1 MASEVLTDARS
12 RRAVLAALG
21 GGFAALVAQAIG
33 RPLPARSATGGNAIL
48 GQANQADAETSITNT
63 DPAVGGGTTA
73 GETAFRGQAANG
85 IGLKGV
91 STTDSP
97 TNTGV
102 YGLAGDGANAQ
113 DDTRQT
119 GIYGFAEGNDL
130 AGIGVWGD
138 SAQAVGVLGTGGD
151 SGVIG
156 QGYWG
161 VVGSGGEADG
171 STGVVATGRTGLWA
185 STGTGAAGP
194 IANTAL
200 SADAEWPRNA
210 AVFTGRTIFS
220 RAGKVVVPA
229 GTSYVY
235 KAMPLRG
242 SSLVFA
248 VVLSNRSGLWVQRAI
263 LYPNATAPT
272 GFRIY
277 LNANVPAG
285 TPGVYVSFFIVN

>member
-1 MASEVLTDARS
+1 MTSEVLTEARS
-12 RRAVLAALG
+12 RRAILAALG

-33 RPLPARSATGGNAIL
+33 RPLPARAVDGDAVNVGAAETGST
-48 GQANQADAETSITNT
+48 ETSIT
-63 DPAVGGGTTA
+63 VA
-73 GETAFRGQAANG
+73 GAASAFRGQSADG

-91 STTDSP
+91 SSTALSAEP

-102 YGLAGDGANAQ
+102 YGLAGAGTNAQ

-119 GIYGFAEGNDL
+119 GVYGFAEGNDL

-138 SAQAVGVLGTGGD
+138 SAQAVGLVGTGGD
-151 SGVIG
+151 TGVIG
-156 QGYWG
+156 QGFWG
-161 VVGSGGEADG
+161 VVGSGGEAAA
-171 STGVVATGRTGLWA
+171 SVGVVATGNTGLWA

-194 IANTAL
+194 IANTAV
-200 SADAEWPRNA
+200 SADAEWPNNA
-210 AVFTGRTIFS
+210 AVFTGRTVFS

-229 GTSYVY
+229 GTSFVY
-235 KAMPLRG
+235 RAMPLRG
-242 SSLVFA
+242 SSLIFA

-263 LYPNATAPT
+263 LYPNSTAPT

-285 TPGVYVSFFIVN
+285 TRGVYVSYFIVN

>member
-1 MASEVLTDARS
+1 MTSEVLTEART

-21 GGFAALVAQAIG
+21 GGLAALVAQAIG
-33 RPLPARSATGGNAIL
+33 RPLPARAVDGDVVNVGAAESGAT
-48 GQANQADAETSITNT
+48 ETSITV
-63 DPAVGGGTTA
+63 AATA
-73 GETAFRGQAANG
+73 TAFRGQSAEG
-85 IGLKGV
+85 YGLKGV
-91 STTDSP
+91 SSAASSAEA

-102 YGLAGDGANAQ
+102 YGLAGAGTNAQ

-119 GIYGFAEGNDL
+119 GVYGFAEGNDL

-138 SAQAVGVLGTGGD
+138 SAQAIGVVGTGGD
-151 SGVIG
+151 TGVIG

-161 VVGSGGEADG
+161 VVGSGGEAEG
-171 STGVVATGRTGLWA
+171 STGVVASGNTGVWA

-194 IANTAL
+194 ILNTAV
-200 SADAEWPRNA
+200 SADAEWPNNA
-210 AVFTGRTIFS
+210 AVFTGRTVFS

-242 SSLVFA
+242 NSLIFA

-263 LYPNATAPT
+263 LYPSATAPT

-285 TPGVYVSFFIVN
+285 TPGVYVSYFIVN